1 MVKNTTT
8 WSLLGPLLYSK
19 EFIHLSEIARKLKI
33 HHTTLRKYL
42 NLFEKTGVLIK
53 KYQGR
58 LTMYKLNYDNPL
70 IIDFILLA
78 EKEMLTKKYNN
89 DPMLKEIASFVHN
102 SSFKIALMF
111 GSGVENTKKANDID
125 LVVINGFN
133 NSLVKDFEKKFSLSF
148 HIIHV
153 KSLEDIKKGL
163 KEEIKN
169 KHLIIAGSE
178 DAIKWILKG

>member
-1 MVKNTTT
+1 MVKNITI
-8 WSLLGPLLYSK
+8 WSLLEPLLYSK

-42 NLFEKTGVLIK
+42 NLFEKNGILIK

-78 EKEMLTKKYNN
+78 EKEILTKKYHN
-89 DPMLKEIASFVHN
+89 DLMLKEIISFIHN
-102 SSFKIALMF
+102 NSFKTALMF

-125 LVVINGFN
+125 LIVIKDFN
-133 NSLVKDFEKKFSLSF
+133 ANLFKDFEKKFNLSF
-148 HIIHV
+148 HIINV
-153 KSLEDIKKGL
+153 KSLDDINKGL

-169 KHLIIAGSE
+169 KHLIIDGSE
-178 DAIKWILKG
+178 DVIRWMLKD